1 MRPGFPPD
9 RGRVAGG
16 MARGTRRASRRAMT
30 TPDRPPWCG
39 PLDDPDTA
47 TRALLARVRDTTR
60 HEDAAAACGRSLRT
74 WMRWWA
80 VLRELVPAEELPAR
94 TSGGTA
100 ERGRRGAASR
110 RARVQRIVH
119 GAEG

>member
-1 MRPGFPPD
+1 
-9 RGRVAGG
+9 
-16 MARGTRRASRRAMT
+16 MT
-30 TPDRPPWCG
+30 RPPWCG

-60 HEDAAAACGRSLRT
+60 HEDAAAVCGVSLRT

-80 VLRELVPAEELPAR
+80 VLREMVPAEDLPAR

-100 ERGRRGAASR
+100 ERGRCGAASR